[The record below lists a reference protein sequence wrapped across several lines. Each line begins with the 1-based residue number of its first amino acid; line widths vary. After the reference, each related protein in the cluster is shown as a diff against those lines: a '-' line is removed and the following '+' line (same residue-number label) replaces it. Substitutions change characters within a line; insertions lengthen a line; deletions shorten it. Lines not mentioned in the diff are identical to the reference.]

1 MLTTLGF
8 SGVEA
13 GEKRRCGGLLHC
25 GAEGTLIAAYEG
37 LVARLGVAGRRRVGT
52 GEADG
57 PLDA

>member
-8 SGVEA
+8 SGFEA

-37 LVARLGVAGRRRVGT
+37 LGVRLGVAGRGRAGT
-52 GEADG
+52 
-57 PLDA
+57 